1 MSSIRAS
8 VWAPTSM
15 DDGDIIVIKRTAFVF
30 GLAGS
35 LATPIVIAEEA
46 SNSDEQLW
54 QVIEEQQKRIE
65 TLEDS
70 MNASGGSKV
79 SDNGS
84 VQSGARDFH
93 IGGYGSIRAE
103 SNNLDADQDTFT
115 FRRFVL
121 TGDGKIND
129 RLEAYFELEFERFGA
144 IELEKG
150 ASAGSDGFSAGQAI
164 EGTNGSEISME
175 QAWARYR
182 INDSVNL
189 DMGALLVP
197 LGRFNINHDDNQWN
211 LTRRTLVDRGAP
223 VLPNKAAWPEL
234 GLGFSGLVETRA
246 GLVDYR
252 LYAVNGV
259 NLDFEFEGEVAA
271 EPAGN
276 STIGVTKFEAG
287 FAPSRGGFSN
297 DLNGN
302 KAITGRL
309 GLLPEPGQEFAVSGY
324 YGRYTPDFMDSESVW
339 SVAVDG
345 LHTFGGFEF
354 EYEVVH
360 TDWGNIDDVAASFA
374 RAAVDKE
381 VEAKISAEGGE
392 TTEVVSEI
400 TLGGLA
406 ESRTGYWI
414 EARYPFWPKA
424 LDNTFLGR
432 GFGNPSLEPT
442 VRMEQVV
449 VRNRITGIEFSNRQI
464 TNLEKEKS
472 SIVNRVTL
480 GLAYRPVPDWV
491 ISFATEY
498 TWTDEQT
505 LAGLTNFIPAGEDED
520 SVLAFSTGVAYT
532 F

>member
-1 MSSIRAS
+1 
-8 VWAPTSM
+8 V
-15 DDGDIIVIKRTAFVF
+15 KKKTAFVF

-35 LATPIVIAEEA
+35 LTTPIVIADETR
-46 SNSDEQLW
+46 NNDEQLW
-54 QVIEEQQKRIE
+54 QVIEEQQARIE
-65 TLEDS
+65 SLEESMKASDS
-70 MNASGGSKV
+70 SQADDNASV
-79 SDNGS
+79 R
-84 VQSGARDFH
+84 SGARDFH

-103 SNNLDADQDTFT
+103 TNNLDADQDTFT
-115 FRRFVL
+115 FRRIVL

-129 RLEAYFELEFERFGA
+129 RLEAYFELEFERFGE
-144 IELEKG
+144 IELEKS
-150 ASAGSDGFSAGQAI
+150 ASAGADGFSAGQAI

-182 INDSVNL
+182 VNDSVNL

-223 VLPNKAAWPEL
+223 VLPTKAAWPEL
-234 GLGFSGLVETRA
+234 GLGFSGLVETQA

-259 NLDFEFEGEVAA
+259 NLDFAFEGEVAA
-271 EPAGN
+271 EPNGS
-276 STIGVTKFEAG
+276 STVGVSKFEAE

-309 GLLPEPGQEFAVSGY
+309 ALLPQSGQELAISGY

-339 SVAVDG
+339 SVALDG
-345 LHTFGGFEF
+345 LHSLGGFEI

-374 RAAVDKE
+374 SAAIDKE
-381 VEAKISAEGGE
+381 VEAKVGAEGGE
-392 TTEVVSEI
+392 TTEIVSEI

-414 EARYPFWPKA
+414 EARYPFWPEA

-432 GFGNPSLEPT
+432 GFSNPSLEPT

-449 VRNRITGIEFSNRQI
+449 IRNRVTGIEFSNRQV
-464 TNLEKEKS
+464 TELDKEES
-472 SIVNRVTL
+472 SIVNRATV

-505 LAGLTNFIPAGEDED
+505 LAGLTNFIPAGENEN
-520 SVLAFSTGVAYT
+520 SVLAFSTGVAYA